1 MNIDQY
7 LGGTITILHANNIIS
22 EMRFITLTLKCLA
35 NYMIGATTFMSVD
48 GFKRFALKHYGND
61 CFYV

>member
-22 EMRFITLTLKCLA
+22 EMRFTTLTLKVFGTKL
-35 NYMIGATTFMSVD
+35 
-48 GFKRFALKHYGND
+48 ND
-61 CFYV
+61 RSNNIYECRWF

>member
-22 EMRFITLTLKCLA
+22 EMRFITLTLKVFGKLYDRSNNIYEC
-35 NYMIGATTFMSVD
+35 GWF
-48 GFKRFALKHYGND
+48 
-61 CFYV
+61 